1 MQGDQGEPVV
11 NALPWPLRAAG
22 EAIAALVFWVGLMTV
37 FGLGVTR
44 LGMLIFGA
52 GALAW
57 CLSRGFS
64 KHRRRSH
71 ERSQL
76 EANGSPLQ

>member
-1 MQGDQGEPVV
+1 MRSDPGESFVESISWPV
-11 NALPWPLRAAG
+11 RAVG
-22 EAIAALVFWVGLMTV
+22 EATAALVFWVGLMTIL
-37 FGLGVTR
+37 GLGVTR